1 MWLRFRLVDFN
12 QSSHPVKAWRSRSRG
27 AAMRL
32 FRNTTR
38 YMAEKKLRTD
48 ARQRLYILAGLLC
61 FWMLAIGVRL
71 LFLQVFHY
79 GDFAKQAQRQQQRSI
94 DVAPIRGVIY
104 DRNGHELAMSVS
116 VDSIFAVPSEIP
128 DQESTAGVLAKVLH
142 TDRDDILARLRAS
155 RAFAW
160 VARKVDNDTSERIR
174 SLNLRGIYFQKES
187 KRFYPKNDLAAPVL
201 GYVGLDDEGL
211 SGMERGFNQQLR
223 GKPGRMLITMDAKR
237 RWFGSVERQPLAGE
251 NLVLIIDEKIQY
263 IAERELESAM
273 ASTHAA
279 AGTVIVE
286 NPHTG
291 EILALAN
298 RPTFNPNAFRGVTP
312 EQMKNRAVSDVY
324 EPGSTFKLVTIAAAL
339 EEKITNPDEVIDCQN
354 GAIYIAGVRIR
365 DHKAYGDLTVSQIL
379 EHSSDVGAI
388 KLGLRLGEERF
399 DRYIR
404 GFGFGTQ
411 TGIELPGE
419 TRGITKPVSRWSKV
433 SIGAISMGQEIGVS
447 AVQLISMT
455 STIANDG
462 LYTPPRVLAA
472 TSQSDAKGSQPLQ
485 TIAYKVP
492 EQRRVISALT
502 AVEMRRMME
511 GVVLRGTGR
520 RAMLEGYT
528 AGGKT
533 GTAQKI
539 DPRTGTYSRSQLI
552 ASFTGFA
559 PVNNPAV
566 SVAVILDSPVGPH
579 EGGQVAAPVFARV
592 TQQVLAYL
600 NVPHDVEVRSPQRQ
614 LLRAAAQVKDDEISE
629 SSPDR
634 FGSALAPPEED
645 ASPAAASVAAAPASV
660 ASLHPASIRTSR
672 QMEVPAT
679 AEPALAAPALPSPPV
694 TSGTVVVD
702 VEGGAVVPSFVGKP
716 LRQVIELAQE
726 SGIEIDVSGSGV
738 ARAQAPAPGTRIPTG
753 AHVAVR
759 FAR

>member
-1 MWLRFRLVDFN
+1 
-12 QSSHPVKAWRSRSRG
+12 
-27 AAMRL
+27 
-32 FRNTTR
+32 
-38 YMAEKKLRTD
+38 MAQKLRTD

-61 FWMLAIGVRL
+61 FWMLAIGARL
-71 LFLQVFHY
+71 IFLQVFHY

-94 DVAPIRGVIY
+94 DVAPIRGVVY

-128 DQESTAGVLAKVLH
+128 DQQSTAEVLAKVLG
-142 TDRDDILARLRAS
+142 TDADDVLARMRAS
-155 RAFAW
+155 HAFAW
-160 VARKVDNDTSERIR
+160 IARKVDNDTSERVR

-201 GYVGLDDEGL
+201 GYVGLDDAGL
-211 SGMERGFNQQLR
+211 SGVEREFDQQLR
-223 GKPGRMLITMDAKR
+223 GKSGRMLITMDAKR
-237 RWFGSVERQPLAGE
+237 RWFGSVERQPQPGDT
-251 NLVLIIDEKIQY
+251 LVLTIDEKIQY
-263 IAERELESAM
+263 IAERELAAAM
-273 ASTHAA
+273 EQTHAA

-291 EILALAN
+291 EILALAS
-298 RPTFNPNAFRGVTP
+298 RPSFNPNSLRGVSP
-312 EQMKNRAVSDVY
+312 DQLKNRAVSDVY
-324 EPGSTFKLVTIAAAL
+324 EPGSTFKLITIAAAL
-339 EEKITNPDEVIDCQN
+339 EEKVTNPDEVIDCQN
-354 GAIYIAGVRIR
+354 GEIYIAGVRIR
-365 DHKAYGDLTVSQIL
+365 DHAKFGNLTVSQIL

-404 GFGFGTQ
+404 GFGFGSQ
-411 TGIELPGE
+411 SGVELPGE

-433 SIGAISMGQEIGVS
+433 SIGAISIGQEIGIS
-447 AVQLISMT
+447 PVQLAAMV

-462 LYTPPRVLAA
+462 LYTPPRILAA
-472 TSQSDAKGSQPLQ
+472 TSQHEAAGSQPLQ

-492 EQRRVISALT
+492 EQRRVVSALT

-520 RAMLEGYT
+520 RAQLDGYT

-539 DPRTGTYSRSQLI
+539 DPRTGTYSHSQLI
-552 ASFTGFA
+552 ASFAGFA
-559 PVNNPAV
+559 PVNTPAIT
-566 SVAVILDSPVGPH
+566 VAVILDSPVGPH
-579 EGGQVAAPVFARV
+579 EGGQVAAPVFSRV
-592 TQQVLAYL
+592 AQQVLAYL
-600 NVPHDVEVRSPQRQ
+600 NVTHDVEIHSPQRL

-634 FGSALAPPEED
+634 FGGTLAPVVED
-645 ASPAAASVAAAPASV
+645 ASAATTAAAAAPEAV
-660 ASLHPASIRTSR
+660 ATLHPASVIKQQRIEATTS
-672 QMEVPAT
+672 
-679 AEPALAAPALPSPPV
+679 EPPLAAPELPAPPV

-702 VEGGAVVPSFVGKP
+702 VEGGAVVPQFVGKP

-738 ARAQAPAPGTRIPTG
+738 ARAQAPAAGTRIPAG

-759 FAR
+759 LAR